1 MRGFRGF
8 FRKKPEVK
16 NPVIPS
22 TREDLRVGLYR
33 DLEKNHRVMK
43 DLFNRCY
50 DVNFRIFR
58 IGKEIE
64 AEIIYVDNMAHFD
77 DINTHILAPLMRKS
91 CSRPEEVEAFLREE
105 LPAVYVKP
113 VETFDECARLV
124 SSGEPVL
131 FIDGWNRALNLGLIQ
146 LERRAVTDPEGEPII
161 RGPKEGFIE
170 SAQTNTALLRRRIQ
184 SPQLKL
190 EEMRLGRYTQTRVI
204 IAYMEGIA
212 NNSVLDE
219 VKRRLERIDVDGVL
233 ESGIIEELIED
244 NPYSPF
250 PQIHFTERVD
260 AVCADLLS
268 GRIAIITDGTPD
280 VLVVPVSFPSFLQ
293 ATEDYYLRAIYATAV
308 RWLRYLLFFFSLVAP
323 SFYVATISFHP
334 EAVPTEQLFTFASS
348 RERVPMPTIV
358 ETVLMEL
365 AFEAVREAGLRLPK
379 LVGSAVTIVG
389 ALIIGEAAVTAGIVS
404 APVVIV
410 VALTGI
416 ASFTIP
422 RYSLG
427 FAMRVLR
434 FPLLFISGGF
444 GMVGF
449 SLALIALVI
458 HLASLRS
465 FGMPYLSPIA
475 PFRPKQMKDVF
486 WRTFWWK
493 MRTRPTESANTDR
506 QAPNQKPGP
515 ERGGEQ

>member
-1 MRGFRGF
+1 MRQTGFLRRARSVHRRMEPRAQFGADSTGKTGCDGSGGRAGHPRPQGRIHRIGPDEHGPAAPQDSKPPIEVGRDAVGALHPNPGHHRLYGRNCKQQRAGRGEAASGADRRRRSVGVGNYRGADRGQSVF
-8 FRKKPEVK
+8 ALSP
-16 NPVIPS
+16 NP
-22 TREDLRVGLYR
+22 LYR
-33 DLEKNHRVMK
+33 TG
-43 DLFNRCY
+43 RCGVRRFAVGADCHHY
-50 DVNFRIFR
+50 GRNSRCAGRPRQLSGVFA
-58 IGKEIE
+58 G
-64 AEIIYVDNMAHFD
+64 HGGLL
-77 DINTHILAPLMRKS
+77 LASHLCHGGSVAP
-91 CSRPEEVEAFLREE
+91 V
-105 LPAVYVKP
+105 PAV
-113 VETFDECARLV
+113 F
-124 SSGEPVL
+124 
-131 FIDGWNRALNLGLIQ
+131 
-146 LERRAVTDPEGEPII
+146 
-161 RGPKEGFIE
+161 
-170 SAQTNTALLRRRIQ
+170 
-184 SPQLKL
+184 
-190 EEMRLGRYTQTRVI
+190 
-204 IAYMEGIA
+204 
-212 NNSVLDE
+212 
-219 VKRRLERIDVDGVL
+219 
-233 ESGIIEELIED
+233 
-244 NPYSPF
+244 
-250 PQIHFTERVD
+250 FT
-260 AVCADLLS
+260 
-268 GRIAIITDGTPD
+268 
-280 VLVVPVSFPSFLQ
+280 
-293 ATEDYYLRAIYATAV
+293 
-308 RWLRYLLFFFSLVAP
+308 LVAP

-348 RERVPMPTIV
+348 RERIPMPTIV

-506 QAPNQKPGP
+506 QAPDQKPGP

>member
-1 MRGFRGF
+1 
-8 FRKKPEVK
+8 
-16 NPVIPS
+16 
-22 TREDLRVGLYR
+22 
-33 DLEKNHRVMK
+33 
-43 DLFNRCY
+43 
-50 DVNFRIFR
+50 
-58 IGKEIE
+58 
-64 AEIIYVDNMAHFD
+64 
-77 DINTHILAPLMRKS
+77 
-91 CSRPEEVEAFLREE
+91 
-105 LPAVYVKP
+105 
-113 VETFDECARLV
+113 
-124 SSGEPVL
+124 
-131 FIDGWNRALNLGLIQ
+131 
-146 LERRAVTDPEGEPII
+146 
-161 RGPKEGFIE
+161 
-170 SAQTNTALLRRRIQ
+170 
-184 SPQLKL
+184 
-190 EEMRLGRYTQTRVI
+190 
-204 IAYMEGIA
+204 
-212 NNSVLDE
+212 
-219 VKRRLERIDVDGVL
+219 
-233 ESGIIEELIED
+233 
-244 NPYSPF
+244 
-250 PQIHFTERVD
+250 
-260 AVCADLLS
+260 
-268 GRIAIITDGTPD
+268 
-280 VLVVPVSFPSFLQ
+280 
-293 ATEDYYLRAIYATAV
+293 
-308 RWLRYLLFFFSLVAP
+308 
-323 SFYVATISFHP
+323 
-334 EAVPTEQLFTFASS
+334 
-348 RERVPMPTIV
+348 MPTIV

-493 MRTRPTESANTDR
+493 MRTRPPNPPTPIGRHRIRSRDRSGAESNEGR
-506 QAPNQKPGP
+506 E
-515 ERGGEQ
+515 ERR